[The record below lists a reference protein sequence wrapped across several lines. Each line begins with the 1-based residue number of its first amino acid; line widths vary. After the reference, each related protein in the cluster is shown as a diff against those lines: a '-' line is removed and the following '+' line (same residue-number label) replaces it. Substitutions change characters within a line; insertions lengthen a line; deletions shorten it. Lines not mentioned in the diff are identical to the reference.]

1 MRYGSLYGARSGFN
15 NRVKIIYYAKKNKKF
30 IYFGSKNSIRK
41 YIHVED
47 AAKASV
53 GILKVNFKIR

>member
-1 MRYGSLYGARSGFN
+1 MQ
-15 NRVKIIYYAKKNKKF
+15 KNKKF
-30 IYFGSKNSIRK
+30 VYFGSKNSIRK

-53 GILKVNFKIR
+53 GILKKYRNKIIVLTGKNPII